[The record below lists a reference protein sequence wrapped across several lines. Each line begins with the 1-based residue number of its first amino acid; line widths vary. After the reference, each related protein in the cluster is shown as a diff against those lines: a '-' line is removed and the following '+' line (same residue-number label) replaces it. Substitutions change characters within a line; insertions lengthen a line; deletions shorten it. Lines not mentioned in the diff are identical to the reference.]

1 MQICDFDT
9 ITVNMGEQ
17 DRTYLYRAVSGRIA
31 GLIDEGVLRPGERVP
46 SVRRTSTLEGVS
58 VSTTLQAYMLLESR
72 GYIEARPQSGF
83 YVRSRQAALPP
94 EPRTSVP
101 GRQAHRV
108 GVSGLMSKLLQA
120 ASDPD
125 VVPLGA
131 ACPSPELLPGPR
143 LNRILAGLIRRS
155 GSRIN
160 GYDFAP
166 GNPELRRQVARR
178 SLDWG
183 GRLAPED
190 IMITSGATEALH
202 LSLGAVT
209 SPGDVVAVE
218 SPAYFG
224 ILLQLEALGLKALEI
239 PCHPQQGLRL
249 DVLADALRK
258 HRVRACVA
266 SPNFSNPL
274 GSAMSDDAKRELV
287 DMLGRRGIPL
297 IEDDLYG
304 DIHFGGARPKA
315 AKAFDREGLVLLL
328 SSFSKLIAPGY
339 RIGWLSAGR
348 FQARVETLKL
358 TSTLAT
364 PSMLQMVIAQ
374 YLESGAYDRHLRRM
388 RAAFGLQIEQMTA
401 AVGEH
406 FPAGTRVTRP
416 RGGFVLWVELPQ
428 CVDSLELLDRALAEG
443 ISISPGPM
451 FSARQ
456 RFRNYIRLNCGYP
469 WSPRL
474 DQAVRTLGRLAAGY

>member
-1 MQICDFDT
+1 MQIRDFDT
-9 ITVNMGEQ
+9 ITVHMGEQ
-17 DRTYLYRAVSGRIA
+17 DRTYLYRAVSDRIA

-46 SVRRTSTLEGVS
+46 SVRRTSALEGVS

-83 YVRSRQAALPP
+83 YVRSRQSVLPQ

-101 GRQAHRV
+101 GRQATRV
-108 GVSGLMSKLLQA
+108 GVSGLMSKILLA
-120 ASDPD
+120 ASNPD

-155 GSRIN
+155 GSQIN

-166 GNPELRRQVARR
+166 GNHDLRRQVARR

-190 IMITSGATEALH
+190 VMITSGATEALH

-209 SPGDVVAVE
+209 RPGDVVAVE
-218 SPAYFG
+218 SPAFFG

-239 PCHPQQGLRL
+239 PCHPQHGLRL
-249 DVLADALRK
+249 DALADALRK

-274 GSAMSDDAKRELV
+274 GSSMSDDAKRELV

-304 DIHFGGARPKA
+304 DIHFGSTRPKA

-339 RIGWLSAGR
+339 RIGWLAAGR
-348 FQARVETLKL
+348 FQTRVETLKL
-358 TSTLAT
+358 TSTLAS

-374 YLESGAYDRHLRRM
+374 YLESGAYDRHLRRV

-401 AVGEH
+401 TVGEH

-416 RGGFVLWVELPQ
+416 RGGFVLWVELPHG
-428 CVDSLELLDRALAEG
+428 VDALELLDRALAEG

-474 DQAVRTLGRLAAGY
+474 DQAIRTLGRLAAG

>member
-1 MQICDFDT
+1 MS
-9 ITVNMGEQ
+9 EQ
-17 DRTYLYRAVSGRIA
+17 DRTYLYRTVSDRIA
-31 GLIDEGVLRPGERVP
+31 GLIDEGLLRPGEKVP
-46 SVRRTSTLEGVS
+46 SVRRTSTREGVS
-58 VSTTLQAYMLLESR
+58 VSTALKAYMLLESR

-83 YVRSRQAALPP
+83 YVRSREAERPK
-94 EPRTSVP
+94 EPRTSLP
-101 GRQAHRV
+101 GRQATRV
-108 GVSGLMSKLLQA
+108 GVSGLMSKLLRA

-131 ACPSPELLPGPR
+131 ACPATELLPVRR
-143 LNRILAGLIRRS
+143 LNRILTGLVRRH
-155 GSRIN
+155 GGQIN

-166 GNPELRRQVARR
+166 GNPELCRQVARR

-183 GRLAPED
+183 GRLGPEE
-190 IMITSGATEALH
+190 ILITSGATEALH
-202 LSLGAVT
+202 LSLSAVT
-209 SPGDVVAVE
+209 RPGDVVAVE
-218 SPAYFG
+218 SPAFFG

-239 PCHPQQGLRL
+239 PCHPQDGLRL
-249 DVLADALRK
+249 DALREALRK

-287 DMLGRRGIPL
+287 EMLGRRGIPL

-304 DIHFGGARPKA
+304 DIHFDGVRPKA

-339 RIGWLSAGR
+339 RIGWLAAGR
-348 FQARVETLKL
+348 FQQRVETLKL

-364 PSMLQMVIAQ
+364 PSVLQRVIAQ
-374 YLESGAYDRHLRRM
+374 YLESGAYDRHLRRV
-388 RAAFGLQIEQMTA
+388 RATFALQIEQMTA
-401 AVGEH
+401 AVSEH

-416 RGGFVLWVELPQ
+416 RGGFVLWVELPPG
-428 CVDSLELLDRALAEG
+428 VDSLDLLDRALGEG

-456 RFRNYIRLNCGYP
+456 GFRNYIRLNCGYP
-469 WSPRL
+469 WSARL
-474 DQAVRTLGRLAAGY
+474 DRAIRSLGRLAEV

>member
-1 MQICDFDT
+1 
-9 ITVNMGEQ
+9 MGET
-17 DRTYLYRAVSGRIA
+17 DRTFLYRAVSDRLA

-83 YVRSRQAALPP
+83 YVRPRQAALPP

-101 GRQAHRV
+101 GRQATRV
-108 GVSGLMSKLLQA
+108 GVSGLMSKLLHA

-131 ACPSPELLPGPR
+131 ACPAAELLPLQR

-155 GSRIN
+155 GGQIN
-160 GYDFAP
+160 GYDFSP

-178 SLDWG
+178 SFDWG
-183 GRLAPED
+183 GRLAPEEV
-190 IMITSGATEALH
+190 IITCGATEALH
-202 LSLGAVT
+202 LSLSAVT
-209 SPGDVVAVE
+209 KRGDVVAVE
-218 SPAYFG
+218 SPAFFG

-239 PCHPQQGLRL
+239 PCHPQHGLRL
-249 DVLADALRK
+249 DALAEALRK
-258 HRVRACVA
+258 NRVRACVA

-304 DIHFGGARPKA
+304 DIHFDGVRPKA

-348 FQARVETLKL
+348 FQSRVETLKL

-374 YLESGAYDRHLRRM
+374 YLESGAYDRHLRRV

-416 RGGFVLWVELPQ
+416 RGGFVLWVELAQ
-428 CVDSLELLDRALAEG
+428 GVDSLELLDQALAEG

-474 DQAVRTLGRLAAGY
+474 EKAVRTLGRLAGG

>member
-1 MQICDFDT
+1 
-9 ITVNMGEQ
+9 MGEQ
-17 DRTYLYRAVSGRIA
+17 DRTYLYHAVSDRIA
-31 GLIDEGVLRPGERVP
+31 GLIDGGVLRPGEKVP
-46 SVRRTSTLEGVS
+46 SVRRTSTNEGVS

-83 YVRSRQAALPP
+83 YVRAREVARPR
-94 EPRTSVP
+94 EPRPSLP
-101 GRQAHRV
+101 GRQATRV
-108 GVSGLMSKLLQA
+108 GVSGLMSKLLLA

-131 ACPSPELLPGPR
+131 ACPASELLPLRR
-143 LNRILAGLIRRS
+143 LNRILTGLVRRH
-155 GSRIN
+155 GGQMN
-160 GYDFAP
+160 EYDFAP
-166 GNPELRRQVARR
+166 GNAELRRQVARR

-183 GRLAPED
+183 GRLGPED
-190 IMITSGATEALH
+190 VLVTSGATEALH
-202 LSLGAVT
+202 LSLSAVT
-209 SPGDVVAVE
+209 KPGDVVAVE
-218 SPAYFG
+218 SPAFFG
-224 ILLQLEALGLKALEI
+224 ILLQLEALGLKALEV
-239 PCHPQQGLRL
+239 PCHPQEGLCL
-249 DVLADALRK
+249 EALSDALRR

-274 GSAMSDDAKRELV
+274 GSTMSDDAKRELV
-287 DMLGRRGIPL
+287 EMLTRRGIPL

-304 DIHFGGARPKA
+304 DIQFEGVRPKV

-339 RIGWLSAGR
+339 RIGWLTAGR
-348 FQARVETLKL
+348 FQQRVETLKM

-364 PSMLQMVIAQ
+364 PSMLQRVIAQ
-374 YLESGAYDRHLRRM
+374 YLESGAYDRHLRRV
-388 RAAFGLQIEQMTA
+388 RAAFRLQIEQMTA
-401 AVGEH
+401 AVSEH
-406 FPAGTRVTRP
+406 FPAGTRVARP
-416 RGGFVLWVELPQ
+416 RGGFVLWVELPHG
-428 CVDSLELLDRALAEG
+428 VDSLDLFERALAEG

-474 DQAVRTLGRLAAGY
+474 DRAIRTLGRLAAA

>member
-1 MQICDFDT
+1 
-9 ITVNMGEQ
+9 MGEQ
-17 DRTYLYRAVSGRIA
+17 DRSYLYRAVSGRIA

-46 SVRRTSTLEGVS
+46 SVRRTSAREGVS

-83 YVRSRQAALPP
+83 YVRSRQTARPP
-94 EPRTSVP
+94 EPRTSAP
-101 GRQAHRV
+101 GRQATRV
-108 GVSGLMSKLLQA
+108 GVSGLMSKLLLA

-143 LNRILAGLIRRS
+143 LNRILAGLIRRL
-155 GSRIN
+155 GSQLN

-183 GRLAPED
+183 GRLAPEE

-202 LSLGAVT
+202 LSLSAVT
-209 SPGDVVAVE
+209 RPGDVVAVE

-239 PCHPQQGLRL
+239 PCHPQDGLRL
-249 DVLADALRK
+249 DALGDALRE

-274 GSAMSDDAKRELV
+274 GSSMSDDAKRELV

-304 DIHFGGARPKA
+304 DIHFGGVRPKA

-348 FQARVETLKL
+348 FQSRVETLKL

-374 YLESGAYDRHLRRM
+374 YLESGAYDRHLRRV

-416 RGGFVLWVELPQ
+416 RGGFVLWVELPHGA
-428 CVDSLELLDRALAEG
+428 DSLELLDRALAEG

-474 DQAVRTLGRLAAGY
+474 DGAIRTLGRLAAG